1 MPTLV
6 AVITQ
11 EEVEPTLLPNPNLTM
26 AIPSLAAVTI
36 PKIPPKKLLQRTM
49 MSSGKMDPTRMAA
62 AGPKTK
68 KIQVPGHYRASSK
81 VRPHTRIVKDADAKK
96 KETKKPKSKKKN
108 GKPNLSAFVKVK
120 DDCKESLQ
128 LAHSLH
134 IEEMRNLMNSFKK

>member
-36 PKIPPKKLLQRTM
+36 PKIPKKKLLQRTM
-49 MSSGKMDPTRMAA
+49 YFGKMNPPRMAA
-62 AGPKTK
+62 PDPKTK
-68 KIQVPGHYRASSK
+68 KIEVPGHYRRSFK
-81 VRPHTRIVKDADAKK
+81 VRPHTRIVKDAEGKK
-96 KETKKPKSKKKN
+96 KETKSPKSKKKY
-108 GKPNLSAFVKVK
+108 GKPNLSAFQKVK
-120 DDCKESLQ
+120 DDCKESVQ

-134 IEEMRNLMNSFKK
+134 IEEMKNLMNSFKK